1 MSEFTS
7 AKALRRRGSVAKGG
21 FGMNKIT
28 GAAGLAFGFVL
39 LGALAAL
46 AHGDVTPHPV
56 DTTGLPPLGK
66 DWAASNPYRGDA
78 KAVAIGAVG
87 YLHNCAA
94 CHGLNAEAGG
104 MAPDLL
110 LVAKDCV
117 TTTPQAAKDSCFK
130 DSDDYFKEVVL
141 DGRKNTEGRETMPAY
156 SSVFTQ
162 EAVWA
167 IKAFLDQRTTEEAKS
182 K

>member
-1 MSEFTS
+1 M
-7 AKALRRRGSVAKGG
+7 R
-21 FGMNKIT
+21 KIT
-28 GAAGLAFGFVL
+28 GAAGLAAGFL
-39 LGALAAL
+39 LLASVEVM

-66 DWAASNPYRGDA
+66 TWVDSNPYRGNA
-78 KAVAIGAVG
+78 KAIAIGSVG
-87 YLHNCAA
+87 YYHNCAA

-110 LVAKDCV
+110 QIAKDCV
-117 TTTPQAAKDSCFK
+117 TETSAEEKASCFK
-130 DSDDYFKEVVL
+130 DSDDYFKGVVL
-141 DGRKNTEGRETMPAY
+141 EGHKNSEGRVTMPSY

-167 IKAFLDQRTTEEAKS
+167 IKAYLDKRTADEAKTN
-182 K
+182 

>member
-1 MSEFTS
+1 MRLST
-7 AKALRRRGSVAKGG
+7 K
-21 FGMNKIT
+21 T
-28 GAAGLAFGFVL
+28 AAAAVGFVL
-39 LGALAAL
+39 LAGAQVL

-56 DTTGLPPLGK
+56 DTSGLPPLGQT
-66 DWAASNPYRGDA
+66 WAESNPYRGDA
-78 KAVAIGAVG
+78 KAEAIGATG
-87 YLHNCAA
+87 YYHNCAA

-110 LVAKDCV
+110 QIAKDCV
-117 TTTPQAAKDSCFK
+117 SMAASKQKDSCFK

-167 IKAFLDQRTTEEAKS
+167 IKAYLDKRTAEEAK
-182 K
+182 

>member
-1 MSEFTS
+1 MRKF
-7 AKALRRRGSVAKGG
+7 
-21 FGMNKIT
+21 T
-28 GAAGLAFGFVL
+28 GAAGLAAGFL
-39 LGALAAL
+39 LLAGLQALTGLQAC

-66 DWAASNPYRGDA
+66 DWVAANPWRGDA
-78 KAVAIGAVG
+78 KAIAAGAVG
-87 YLHNCAA
+87 YMHNCAG

-104 MAPDLL
+104 VAPDLL

-117 TTTPQAAKDSCFK
+117 DMTAQAKADCFK
-130 DSDDYFKEVVL
+130 DSDDYFKGITLEGKKTS
-141 DGRKNTEGRETMPAY
+141 DGRYTMPAY
-156 SSVFTQ
+156 NAVFTQ

-167 IKAFLDQRTTEEAKS
+167 IKAYLDQRTEQDAK

>member
-1 MSEFTS
+1 MRKF
-7 AKALRRRGSVAKGG
+7 R
-21 FGMNKIT
+21 
-28 GAAGLAFGFVL
+28 GAAGLAVGFLVL
-39 LGALAAL
+39 AALEAL

-66 DWAASNPYRGDA
+66 EWVTPNPYRGDA
-78 KAVAIGAVG
+78 KAVAAGAIG
-87 YLHNCAA
+87 YQHNCAG

-117 TTTPQAAKDSCFK
+117 GMASKEKQTACFK
-130 DSDDYFKEVVL
+130 DTDDYFKDIVL
-141 DGRKNTEGRETMPAY
+141 EGKKNSEGRFTMPSY
-156 SSVFTQ
+156 SGVFTQ

-167 IKAFLDQRTTEEAKS
+167 VKAYLDQRTAGEAKS